1 MYTIAEWK
9 EKIID
14 LLGTDNEGRIIEV
27 WNECVERHLTNNE
40 ICKMYEYTPKEIYN
54 VINDHY
60 SLNDIVDIIYNMN
73 ISQCSTHDGWFFIT
87 EDNVFH
93 TTNDIWGCMDLQLL
107 HDYIVDYCPL
117 YAYSRKWKININYR
131 IFEQESWLVHLENG
145 DSLYYHYGLGYIG
158 LNRNGKF
165 YYSDL

>member
-27 WNECVERHLTNNE
+27 WNECVERHLSNDE
-40 ICKMYEYTPKEIYN
+40 ICKMYEYTPREIYN
-54 VINDHY
+54 VINDRY

-73 ISQCSTHDGWFFIT
+73 IGQCSEFDSWFFIT

-107 HDYIVDYCPL
+107 HDYIVDNCPL

-131 IFEQESWLVHLENG
+131 VFEQESWFINLENG
-145 DSLYYHYGLGYIG
+145 DSIYYNYGLGYIG